1 MKKVLVAEDEESIRE
16 FIVINLTRSGYEVE
30 QAENGAVA
38 LDLFSKNE
46 NSFDVA
52 ILDIMMPEVDGLTVC
67 KELRK
72 RSSDLGIIMLSAKT
86 QEMDKVTGLL
96 VGADD
101 YVTKPFSP
109 SELMA
114 RVDAVYRRVEM
125 TRGFR
130 KNDSQLDTIALD
142 EFELNLRNRTL
153 SKAKQLIELTQV
165 EFQIIEYFFKNPN
178 AALSRTDILKQ
189 VWGNNY
195 FGDEKIVD
203 VNIRRLRMKV
213 EDNPSSPTRL
223 VTIWGLG
230 YKWITNSK

>member
-30 QAENGAVA
+30 QAENGTVA
-38 LDLFSKNE
+38 LEKFMSDESAY
-46 NSFDVA
+46 DVA
-52 ILDIMMPEVDGLTVC
+52 VLDIMMPELDGLTVC

-96 VGADD
+96 FGADD

-130 KNDSQLDTIALD
+130 KNDTTGDAIILD

-153 SKAKQLIELTQV
+153 AKNGELIELTQV
-165 EFQIIEYFFKNPN
+165 EFQIIEHFFKNPN
-178 AALSRTDILKQ
+178 AALSRTEILKT
-189 VWGNNY
+189 VWGANY

-203 VNIRRLRMKV
+203 VNIRRLRMKI
-213 EDNPSSPTRL
+213 ETNPSNPTRL

-230 YKWITNSK
+230 YKWITDNQ